1 MNELIILTLAL
12 LVVSS
17 TTIGNPLILEKCAV
31 VFVLDTSVPNQ
42 IDGKYQR
49 EEPEDWSIDFI
60 VYVEENKIYSAT
72 T

>member
-1 MNELIILTLAL
+1 MEMGRILKNKL
-12 LVVSS
+12 S
-17 TTIGNPLILEKCAV
+17 PLLEKCAI

-60 VYVEENKIYSAT
+60 AYVEENKIYSAT